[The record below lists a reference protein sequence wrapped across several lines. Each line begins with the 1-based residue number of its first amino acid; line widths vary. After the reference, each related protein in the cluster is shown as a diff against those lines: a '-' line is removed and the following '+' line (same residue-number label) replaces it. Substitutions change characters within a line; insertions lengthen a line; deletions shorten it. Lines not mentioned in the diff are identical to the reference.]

1 MVVMVK
7 IVLNEDIFNCLCACV
22 FASRS
27 INFFSLSL
35 SLFDR

>member
-7 IVLNEDIFNCLCACV
+7 IVLNEEIFNCLCACV

-27 INFFSLSL
+27 INFFSLS
-35 SLFDR
+35 F